1 LHDTGGGSST
11 LSVSLEKLLIY
22 RLVRRSGLY
31 SPIVLILALPT
42 IVLLY
47 FIKKAILIR
56 FGEIPGRLGHMSADL
71 DTYISLKRIESPTRT
86 RKIDFLCK
94 PSSGIHFNEALIFRC
109 SRSLNVLPR
118 LLVVPFNIVI
128 NEIQTFN
135 VHRLNL
141 TPPNLFA
148 GELNATIHNLSSPIR
163 IEKHEIQVIQSELE
177 RRSIPSTNLI
187 VLALRDS
194 LFSSDLLG
202 TKDTYT
208 SYRNLDEIQ
217 SKTLIVELARL
228 GFGVVR
234 AGSKARELEI
244 DHDVMFWDYANSK
257 VQSDS
262 NDLVLFS
269 VANFCIGCD
278 TGLHE
283 LAFLNRKPL
292 YLIAT
297 PAFTNKLTSPL
308 LRLVAYC
315 DFLDSNTNNPIG
327 LAEMRDRGVFSATGP
342 EHFKRIGVRPSRMHE
357 DDISNFAR
365 EVYEFENGFWEESA
379 ESSEIKKVFLDY
391 LEPYGFRK
399 DSKFRFPNY
408 WSKKSNWL
416 S

>member
-1 LHDTGGGSST
+1 M
-11 LSVSLEKLLIY
+11 SVSLEKLLIF

-31 SPIVLILALPT
+31 FPIVLLFALPT

-47 FIKKAILIR
+47 FVKKVILVR
-56 FGEIPGRLGHMSADL
+56 FGEIPSRLGHMSSDL

-94 PSSGIHFNEALIFRC
+94 PNSRTHFNKALISKC
-109 SRSLNVLPR
+109 SRSLNILPR
-118 LLVVPFNIVI
+118 LLVVPFNIAL
-128 NEIQTFN
+128 NEFQTFT

-141 TPPNLFA
+141 TPLNMFT
-148 GELNATIHNLSSPIR
+148 GESNVTIHNLSSPVK
-163 IEKHEIQVIQSELE
+163 IEKHEIQVVQSELE
-177 RRSIPSTNLI
+177 RRSIPGNNLI

-194 LFSSDLLG
+194 QFSSSILG
-202 TKDTYT
+202 ADDTFT
-208 SYRNLDEIQ
+208 EYRNLDQGQTE
-217 SKTLIVELARL
+217 TLVGELARH
-228 GFGVVR
+228 GFAVVR
-234 AGSKARELEI
+234 AGSKAREI
-244 DHDVMFWDYANSK
+244 SINHDVVFWDYANSK
-257 VQSDS
+257 VRSDS
-262 NDLVLFS
+262 NDLALFS
-269 VANFCIGCD
+269 LATFCIGAD

-292 YLIAT
+292 HLIST

-315 DFLDSNTNNPIG
+315 DFLDSNTGDPIG
-327 LAEMRDRGVFSATGP
+327 LAEMRDRGVFSATGL
-342 EHFKRIGVRPSRMHE
+342 EHFRQIGVKPGRMPE
-357 DDISNFAR
+357 DDIRSFVR
-365 EVYEFENGFWEESA
+365 EVYEFENGLWEESSEA
-379 ESSEIKKVFLDY
+379 SEIRTVFLDY